1 MLTICISFW
10 ISKVKLWKWYKE
22 YIKCVCIY
30 NVLFFCKWLWSLGY
44 LSMCYV
50 SPGWPWVIGT
60 PISFWNAWVS
70 HRAAQ
75 IKEKNHFLKLNQRLK
90 VLLPENL
97 SLSIPFFCVYTCVYL
112 FVVYIHTH
120 VCRSTCAVGKC
131 TCIDE
136 YVKGWGWYCSH
147 PHDSWTLV
155 IVAVSQ
161 SNPLHALPWTSL
173 IRQLALGLLC
183 LCLPYR

>member
-1 MLTICISFW
+1 MYLALKKIIRITRKEKQTQANPSSSPCPLWKPVISYWWKKVSNTVLTICISFW

-112 FVVYIHTH
+112 FVEYIY
-120 VCRSTCAVGKC
+120 TC
-131 TCIDE
+131 
-136 YVKGWGWYCSH
+136 
-147 PHDSWTLV
+147 L
-155 IVAVSQ
+155 
-161 SNPLHALPWTSL
+161 
-173 IRQLALGLLC
+173 
-183 LCLPYR
+183 